1 MNSAKS
7 YFEIMNQFHIHNT
20 AISGLKVVER
30 QYLNDSRGFFS
41 RLFCSNEL
49 SAAGWNRPIV
59 QINHSF
65 THKKGAI
72 RGLHFQYP
80 PFAEMKLVT
89 CLKGAVWD
97 LAVDLRSNSSTFLQW
112 HAEELSSV
120 NCRSLLIPEGFAHG
134 FQTLTDDCELIYQH
148 SNEYSP
154 TAEAGLNFGDPMLA
168 IDWPLEIAEIA
179 VRDKQH
185 HMLDRYFSGLT
196 L

>member
-1 MNSAKS
+1 MNSTKS
-7 YFEIMNQFHIHNT
+7 NFERMNQFYIHDT

-30 QYLNDSRGFFS
+30 RYLKDSRGFFS
-41 RLFCSNEL
+41 RLFCSKEL
-49 SAAGWNRPIV
+49 AEVGWHRPIV

-80 PFAEMKLVT
+80 PFAEMKFVT
-89 CLKGAVWD
+89 CLKGAIWD
-97 LAVDLRSNSSTFLQW
+97 LVVDLRSNSTTFLQW
-112 HAEELSSV
+112 HAEVLSSS

-148 SNEYSP
+148 STEYSP
-154 TAEAGLNFGDPMLA
+154 TAEAGLNFGDPMLS
-168 IDWPLEIAEIA
+168 IDWPLAIAEIS

-185 HMLDRYFSGLT
+185 QMLDRHFSGLT